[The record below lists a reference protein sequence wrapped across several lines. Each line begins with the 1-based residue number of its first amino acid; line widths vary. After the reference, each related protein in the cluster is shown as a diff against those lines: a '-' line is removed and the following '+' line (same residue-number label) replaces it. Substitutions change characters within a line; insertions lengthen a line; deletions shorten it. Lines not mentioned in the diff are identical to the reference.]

1 MLRISI
7 PNLVPGMTIAAPI
20 PHPVQPG
27 SALLN
32 AGVTLDDAMLTRLR
46 QTGVREAWIRYPGL
60 SDITGA
66 ASPFIAGASA
76 EMARLV
82 DSTFSASTQNV
93 SVRLDYGAYRAAV
106 SGLLEKLT
114 LHPRT
119 TVFLDQMAGQGC
131 AAVRHASAVCFIS
144 LLIGLR
150 LEPWLVRN
158 RARLGSARAREI
170 ANLGVGALLHDVGM
184 LMLDPAVMER
194 WASSADESDPAFRA
208 HTQVGFDLVKDELE
222 PTAAGIILNHH
233 QRFDGSGFPSM
244 PCFGSEPRPL
254 SGERIHAF
262 ARIVGLVDAFD
273 RLRFGV
279 NDRLLSDGEPTPT
292 VRVLAALQREPWRSR
307 FDPIVLLGLMSVVPP
322 FAPGTIVTLND
333 GRTVAVIDWSP
344 LDPCRPVVQDL
355 ELRPTRVRGW
365 LVKEPGERIDLH
377 TRRDLSIVRA
387 EDTDVSADLY
397 DPPSLRAFDLDA
409 LMRSWTDR
417 SVAFDLAKDD
427 PAGESHAA

>member
-1 MLRISI
+1 
-7 PNLVPGMTIAAPI
+7 MTIAASI

-27 SALLN
+27 AALLN
-32 AGVTLDDAMLTRLR
+32 AGVTLDEAMLARLR
-46 QTGVREAWIRYPGL
+46 RTGVREVWIRYPGL
-60 SDITGA
+60 SDISGA
-66 ASPFIAGASA
+66 ASPFVASASA

-82 DSTFSASTQNV
+82 DSTFSASTHNA
-93 SVRLDYGAYRAAV
+93 SVRLDYGAYRSAV
-106 SGLLEKLT
+106 SGLLERLS

-184 LMLDPAVMER
+184 LTLDPATHER
-194 WASSADESDPAFRA
+194 WAATGDESDPAFRA
-208 HTQVGFDLVKDELE
+208 HAQIGFDLVKDELE

-233 QRFDGSGFPSM
+233 QRFDGSGFPTM

-254 SGERIHAF
+254 AGERIHAF
-262 ARIVGLVDAFD
+262 ARIVGMVDAFD
-273 RLRFGV
+273 RLRFGIS
-279 NDRLLSDGEPTPT
+279 DRLLSHGEPAPI
-292 VRVLAALQREPWRSR
+292 VRVLGALQREPWRSR
-307 FDPIVLLGLMSVVPP
+307 FDPIVLLGLMSVAPP

-333 GRTVAVIDWSP
+333 GRTVAVVDWSP

-377 TRRDLSIVRA
+377 TRRELSIARA
-387 EDTDVSADLY
+387 EDCDVSADLY

-417 SVAFDLAKDD
+417 SGALD
-427 PAGESHAA
+427 PTRGDQARESHAA